1 LPFTESPAQA
11 LARIRTTL
19 IVAVAVVVLV
29 FVFLHR
35 VTSKMPDFAVYW
47 TAASRASHAEPL
59 YRVEDG
65 HYQFK
70 YLPAFAILTMPLG
83 AVPLATAKITWF
95 VTSVTLLVMLLAS
108 SLKLLPERRRPRS
121 VLVTLTLLV
130 MAKFY
135 GHELV
140 LGQMNALFGVI
151 ATTAALAALN
161 GREAMTGA
169 LVALAIVV
177 KPYAVL
183 FLPWLAARRRLTSV
197 TVALLACAVVVCLP
211 CVVYGV
217 QGTIQLHEDW
227 WTTVTSSTAPNLTN
241 ADNVSIA
248 AMWAKWI
255 GVGRMATVLSA
266 LSSFTVVS
274 VAAVVFAR
282 RIGLRAPEALE
293 GALLLTLIPLL
304 SPQGW
309 DYVFLISTPAIML
322 LVNYDDR
329 LPPVARVFS
338 RVALV
343 TIGLS
348 LYDLMG
354 RSAYGVFMSLSVI
367 TVCFFVVV
375 GALYVLRAR
384 AIA

>member
-1 LPFTESPAQA
+1 MTAPSRLTA
-11 LARIRTTL
+11 TL
-19 IVAVAVVVLV
+19 LIAAVAIGLAFL
-29 FVFLHR
+29 FVGKVSR
-35 VTSKMPDFAVYW
+35 KMPDLEVYW
-47 TAASRASHAEPL
+47 TAANRARQAEPL
-59 YRVEDG
+59 YRAEDG

-70 YLPAFAILTMPLG
+70 YLPAFAVLTIPLG
-83 AVPLATAKITWF
+83 AVSLETARATWF
-95 VTSVTLLVMLLAS
+95 VASLALLALLVTS
-108 SLKLLPERRRPRS
+108 SVKLMPERRRS
-121 VLVTLTLLV
+121 TWILVTFTVLV

-151 ATTAALAALN
+151 AVAAALAAAS

-169 LVALAIVV
+169 LIAMAIAV
-177 KPYAVL
+177 KPYAVI
-183 FLPWLAARRRLTSV
+183 FLPWVAARRRFASM
-197 TVALLACAVVVCLP
+197 AAVVVGWALIFAIP

-217 QGTIQLHEDW
+217 HGTIQLHRDW
-227 WTTVTSSTAPNLTN
+227 WSTVTASTAPNLTN

-255 GVGRMATVLSA
+255 GAGRLATTLAAATSA
-266 LSSFTVVS
+266 AALVV
-274 VAAVVFAR
+274 AILVFVR
-282 RIGLRAPEALE
+282 RRGVRAPEALE
-293 GALLLTLIPLL
+293 CALLLTLIPLL

-329 LPPVARVFS
+329 LPGAARILT
-338 RVALV
+338 RLALA

-348 LYDLMG
+348 LYDVMG
-354 RSAYGVFMSLSVI
+354 RSAYAIFMSLSTI
-367 TVCFFVVV
+367 TVCYFILI
-375 GALYVLRAR
+375 GALYILRAR